1 MEPETLE
8 ARISEC
14 PGGARAGPEPEP
26 GARGWPLSR
35 RGRGPR
41 APSSRPAPDP
51 GGAAPQSAARTL
63 AAAQPGCERVPPTHP
78 VTLKALTAAPKS
90 LPLEGYPPDQGLS
103 LHSARSSSQIC
114 LFPGPGRGGLLA
126 N

>member
-26 GARGWPLSR
+26 GARGWLLSR
-35 RGRGPR
+35 RGRGSR

-63 AAAQPGCERVPPTHP
+63 AAAQPGCERAPPTHP
-78 VTLKALTAAPKS
+78 VTRL
-90 LPLEGYPPDQGLS
+90 
-103 LHSARSSSQIC
+103 
-114 LFPGPGRGGLLA
+114 PGPPRNPEGPKCYTEEQPPLRGFPPQLRA
-126 N
+126 